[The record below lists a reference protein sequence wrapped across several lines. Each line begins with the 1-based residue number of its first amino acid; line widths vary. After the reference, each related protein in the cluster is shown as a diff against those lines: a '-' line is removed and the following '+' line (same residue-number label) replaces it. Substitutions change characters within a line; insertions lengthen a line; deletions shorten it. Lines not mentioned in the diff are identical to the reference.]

1 MKNDFGKYTR
11 EIVSD
16 IPFDSNDP
24 EYQKCKEKVPQFT
37 GQAIYVY
44 SFVKNRM
51 LYAHGWDEMLG
62 YKDEEI
68 TLLKLI
74 RLTSERHSN
83 FSNEFTDKALQYIKN
98 IKVDLDKYS
107 FTIELE
113 KIHKNGEIIPLFS
126 RAGIHKSKN
135 GTILEIIGISERIH
149 SRKLGNIM
157 QYAAFGPIT
166 TLFEESLNEQLFN
179 ELGISRKEKEALE
192 LAAKGYAFKEIANKL
207 KVSQSVIEKRII
219 PLYTRFNVKS
229 LPHLISFAHD
239 NHIL

>member
-74 RLTSERHSN
+74 VNVGSLNTQ
-83 FSNEFTDKALQYIKN
+83 ALQ
-98 IKVDLDKYS
+98 
-107 FTIELE
+107 
-113 KIHKNGEIIPLFS
+113 
-126 RAGIHKSKN
+126 
-135 GTILEIIGISERIH
+135 
-149 SRKLGNIM
+149 
-157 QYAAFGPIT
+157 
-166 TLFEESLNEQLFN
+166 
-179 ELGISRKEKEALE
+179 
-192 LAAKGYAFKEIANKL
+192 
-207 KVSQSVIEKRII
+207 
-219 PLYTRFNVKS
+219 
-229 LPHLISFAHD
+229 ISFVRWKTHLRLIWTGFGAGGSMEQTPL
-239 NHIL
+239 ILPLRK